1 MRNKV
6 SFSNSLNGARG
17 GPIFGPKNWTNYLY
31 ELIIMYLKSIEN
43 ILLVQNLRPNLDQKC
58 TFQQL
63 KVDQNCNL
71 ARDHK
76 SPRKIRLSL
85 SKIYDPMPN
94 NSFGP
99 LSNCL
104 NSHFWSKFAVKFRTK
119 SPTNTFDWTS
129 LQSKAI

>member
-6 SFSNSLNGARG
+6 SFSIERYTR
-17 GPIFGPKNWTNYLY
+17 GPIFGPENWTNYLY

-43 ILLVQNLRPNLDQKC
+43 RLLVQNLTWNLDQKC
-58 TFQQL
+58 PFRQL

-76 SPRKIRLSL
+76 SPRKIRIYL

-94 NSFGP
+94 
-99 LSNCL
+99 
-104 NSHFWSKFAVKFRTK
+104 
-119 SPTNTFDWTS
+119 
-129 LQSKAI
+129 

>member
-6 SFSNSLNGARG
+6 SFSIERYTR
-17 GPIFGPKNWTNYLY
+17 GPIFGPENWTNYLY

-43 ILLVQNLRPNLDQKC
+43 RLLVQNLTWNLDQKC
-58 TFQQL
+58 PFRQL

-94 NSFGP
+94 
-99 LSNCL
+99 
-104 NSHFWSKFAVKFRTK
+104 
-119 SPTNTFDWTS
+119 
-129 LQSKAI
+129 